1 MNFLNRFSQQS
12 LATNTSPLP
21 ELHLDGRILRASFE
35 NMVKSAEKLG
45 GIEIIIDGLN
55 GKSILFQSTFSDRNT
70 ISFESDFYSA
80 CAFMPTVRRRLK
92 FALEKHGFSLIWDS
106 IQQLLDEVTIE
117 NADNRIEQFFLAL
130 ATSKRDRWV
139 RDLAAEILHFC
150 DPDKFPLMTRWIWDF
165 SSNTG
170 VLREIWFTDNDHEQI
185 KVPNGIQ
192 THLEL
197 RRELL
202 GFLKDCG
209 VFANQNL
216 TIDVL
221 FAWIYSEYIGSQGGS
236 FLRTEFNAS
245 GQPFGYALRM
255 LGLDTAYCSGKTRLL
270 LPGGK
275 RYQLAEPFVSVAH

>member
-1 MNFLNRFSQQS
+1 MNFLSRFSQQS

-92 FALEKHGFSLIWDS
+92 VALEKHGFSLIWDS

-117 NADNRIEQFFLAL
+117 NVDNRIEQFFLAL
-130 ATSKRDRWV
+130 ATSKKDRWV

-221 FAWIYSEYIGSQGGS
+221 FAWIYSDYIGNQGGS
-236 FLRTEFNAS
+236 FLRTEFNSS
-245 GQPFGYALRM
+245 GMPFGYALRM

>member
-1 MNFLNRFSQQS
+1 M
-12 LATNTSPLP
+12 SPLP

-245 GQPFGYALRM
+245 GLPFGYALRM

>member
-1 MNFLNRFSQQS
+1 
-12 LATNTSPLP
+12 
-21 ELHLDGRILRASFE
+21 
-35 NMVKSAEKLG
+35 MVKSAEKLG

-55 GKSILFQSTFSDRNT
+55 GKSILFQSTFSDHNT

-106 IQQLLDEVTIE
+106 IQHLLDEVTIE
-117 NADNRIEQFFLAL
+117 NVDNRIEQLFLAL
-130 ATSKRDRWV
+130 ATSKKDRWV
-139 RDLAAEILHFC
+139 RDLAAEVLHFC
-150 DPDKFPLMTRWIWDF
+150 DPDKFPLMTRWIWDI
-165 SSNTG
+165 SSNSG
-170 VLREIWFTDNDHEQI
+170 VLREIWFTDHDHEQI

-216 TIDVL
+216 TVDVL
-221 FAWIYSEYIGSQGGS
+221 FAWIYSDYIGNQGGS
-236 FLRTEFNAS
+236 FLRTEFNSS
-245 GQPFGYALRM
+245 GMPFGYALRM